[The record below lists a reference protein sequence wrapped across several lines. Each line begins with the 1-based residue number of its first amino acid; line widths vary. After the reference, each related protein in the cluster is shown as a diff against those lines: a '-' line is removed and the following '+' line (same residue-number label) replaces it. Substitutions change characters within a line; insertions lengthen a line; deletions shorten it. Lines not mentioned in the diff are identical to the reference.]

1 VSEARSFDHVAKP
14 ATNPDPSVVLATID
28 WHTDSPPK
36 PVTGG
41 WDNHIWRF
49 ERDGEPFALRL
60 VRLDPWAAPGSQ
72 ARATEQEVAAIAV
85 AAAAGLPAPQV
96 VATGEFEGAPFT
108 IQRWLPGAPI
118 IDAAKHAPWLTRR
131 LGREFGRLQAR
142 MHTVPGGALRSIAQT
157 DWVERAEHP
166 GLVAYVRETTAAV
179 PPKFC
184 HFDFHPLNVLAE
196 GTQITGLVDFAN
208 ASGSD
213 PRADLGLT
221 NALLRAAP
229 APPGLTRKVIDILRR
244 RFIAGWREGYID
256 YAGHFPLEPAFEALG
271 YAIYMHE
278 FTQAM
283 NEGRGWADERDIAR
297 LRTLRDER
305 LAAAGLG

>member
-1 VSEARSFDHVAKP
+1 
-14 ATNPDPSVVLATID
+14 
-28 WHTDSPPK
+28 
-36 PVTGG
+36 
-41 WDNHIWRF
+41 
-49 ERDGEPFALRL
+49 
-60 VRLDPWAAPGSQ
+60 
-72 ARATEQEVAAIAV
+72 
-85 AAAAGLPAPQV
+85 
-96 VATGEFEGAPFT
+96 
-108 IQRWLPGAPI
+108 
-118 IDAAKHAPWLTRR
+118 
-131 LGREFGRLQAR
+131 

-166 GLVAYVRETTAAV
+166 ALVAYVRETTAAV

-196 GTQITGLVDFAN
+196 GTQVTGLVDFAN

-278 FTQAM
+278 FTKAM
-283 NEGRGWADERDIAR
+283 NEGRGWADERDIAK

-305 LAAAGLG
+305 LAAAGLA